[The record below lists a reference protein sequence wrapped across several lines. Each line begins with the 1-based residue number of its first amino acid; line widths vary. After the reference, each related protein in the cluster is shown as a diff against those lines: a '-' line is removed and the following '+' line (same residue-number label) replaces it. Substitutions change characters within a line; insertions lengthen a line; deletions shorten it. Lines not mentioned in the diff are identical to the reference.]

1 MKILIVDDEALA
13 RERLRGLIAEL
24 GGHEV
29 VGEAANGKQA
39 LECAAALLPDAVL
52 MDIRMPELD
61 GLEAALH
68 LAMLAEPPAVIFT
81 TAYGDHALAAFE
93 AHAADY
99 LLKPIRKEQLQRAL
113 GKTRQMNR
121 AQLAVVRRDS
131 GETRARRYISAHAR
145 GTLQLIPVGDIV
157 YFKADQKYVTVR
169 TPEGEVLIEDA
180 LKTLEEEFGE
190 RFVRIHRNSLVAAAS
205 IAALERDNAGNCLV
219 RVRGITERLE
229 VSRRHVAELR
239 RRMKA
244 GAEGGGEV

>member
-13 RERLRGLIAEL
+13 RERLRGLVAEL

-29 VGEAANGKQA
+29 VGEAANGKEA
-39 LECAAALLPDAVL
+39 LARAAVLLPEVVL

-68 LAMLAEPPAVIFT
+68 LALLDEPPAVIFT

-93 AHAADY
+93 AHATDY
-99 LLKPIRKEQLQRAL
+99 LLKPIRKEQLEHAL
-113 GKTRQMNR
+113 SKTRMMNR

-131 GETRARRYISAHAR
+131 GEARARRYLSAHAH
-145 GTLQLIPVGDIV
+145 GTLQLIPVADIV

-190 RFVRIHRNSLVAAAS
+190 CFVRIHRNALVAAARIS
-205 IAALERDNAGNCLV
+205 VLERDVAGNSLV
-219 RVRGITERLE
+219 RLRGIEERLE

-239 RRMKA
+239 RRMKS
-244 GAEGGGEV
+244 G